1 MATRQNQVPMG
12 TTLFEPG
19 VSRRLDLIVDRGDR
33 DHLVPGTGIAMDEF
47 HQYQLLGRQ
56 LQARVM
62 ASTLTSLLEAV
73 LRPLGKLAA
82 ASRRALARADA
93 IRELGSLDDHLLRDI
108 GIRRGDIPAAVAG
121 LMERP
126 PIAQPAPTRAVLKAV
141 GQAAAC
147 NDPHARAAA

>member
-1 MATRQNQVPMG
+1 MG

-19 VSRRLDLIVDRGDR
+19 VSRRLALIVDRGDQ

-62 ASTLTSLLEAV
+62 ASTLTSLLEAL

-82 ASRRALARADA
+82 ASGRALARAAA

-108 GIRRGDIPAAVAG
+108 GIRRDDIPAAVAG
-121 LMERP
+121 LMARP
-126 PIAQPAPTRAVLKAV
+126 PTAQPAPPRAVLKAV
-141 GQAAAC
+141 GQPAAC
-147 NDPHARAAA
+147 NDPHVRAAA